1 MPNLS
6 ILGRCLR
13 YLIETPTFCTVVFTR
28 SCSALIFS
36 ASCARFTASR
46 RLGVRPKLGALE
58 IAGSLLTRSK
68 VAAAADFSPTFV
80 SRLRFSSA
88 VLFSSFSMF
97 APIFSLPPG
106 GAPGCDASILRPGPA
121 APLDCS
127 IQACDTWPGGLPCI
141 VLVVAER
148 LQPIY
153 KCAQRRGVERGSA
166 YRL

>member
-1 MPNLS
+1 MP
-6 ILGRCLR
+6 
-13 YLIETPTFCTVVFTR
+13 
-28 SCSALIFS
+28 CS
-36 ASCARFTASR
+36 R
-46 RLGVRPKLGALE
+46 
-58 IAGSLLTRSK
+58 SLLTRSK

-141 VLVVAER
+141 VLVVGGTVGGGIAV
-148 LQPIY
+148 
-153 KCAQRRGVERGSA
+153 QRPTVCRRHQLSKLVGLIFEPVEYYEHTNSVSA
-166 YRL
+166 IEQLGNRYCSNKHTPS